1 MKTEAVKEWDEMP
14 FSMRATDLAKA
25 LNIGVSSAYEM
36 MNMPGFPAVRLG
48 KTKIVTKPALNDW
61 LKANQAS

>member
-1 MKTEAVKEWDEMP
+1 MKIEAVKEWEALP
-14 FSMRATDLAKA
+14 YSMRAAELAKA

-48 KTKIVTKPALNDW
+48 KTKIVTMPALNYW

>member
-1 MKTEAVKEWDEMP
+1 
-14 FSMRATDLAKA
+14 
-25 LNIGVSSAYEM
+25 M